1 MDIQTIIILIFIGI
15 LAGMLSGLVGVGG
28 GIIIVPCLVY
38 FLAVGQKQAQGTS
51 LAVLCLPVVLVG
63 VINYYKK
70 GQVNLNYV
78 PLIALGF
85 IVGGYVGSKIALR
98 INDATLK
105 KIFAILLMLISIKML
120 FLDKPKEAEK
130 NSVTETSSSVPNN

>member
-1 MDIQTIIILIFIGI
+1 MDTTTILLLLIIGVF
-15 LAGMLSGLVGVGG
+15 AGMLSGLVGVGG

-51 LAVLCLPVVLVG
+51 LAVLCLPVVIVG

-85 IVGGYVGSKIALR
+85 LVGGYWGSKIALR

-105 KIFAILLMLISIKML
+105 KIFAILLMLISLKML
-120 FLDKPKEAEK
+120 FLDKPKDIKENKTA
-130 NSVTETSSSVPNN
+130 TNNFSES

>member
-1 MDIQTIIILIFIGI
+1 MDTQTILTLIIIGVF
-15 LAGMLSGLVGVGG
+15 AGMLSGLVGVGG

-38 FLAVGQKQAQGTS
+38 FLAIGQKQAQGTS
-51 LAVLCLPVVLVG
+51 LAVLCLPVVLIG

-70 GQVNLNYV
+70 GQVNLTYV

-85 IVGGYVGSKIALR
+85 LVGGYLGSKIALR
-98 INDATLK
+98 INDTALK
-105 KIFAILLMLISIKML
+105 KIFGILLMLIALKML

-130 NSVTETSSSVPNN
+130 SITKTKNIN

>member
-1 MDIQTIIILIFIGI
+1 MDAQTIVILLIIGVF
-15 LAGMLSGLVGVGG
+15 AGMLSGLVGVGG

-38 FLAVGQKQAQGTS
+38 FLAVGQKAAQGTS

-78 PLIALGF
+78 PLIAIGF
-85 IVGGYVGSKIALR
+85 IVGGYLGSKIALR
-98 INDATLK
+98 INDASLK

-120 FLDKPKEAEK
+120 FLDKPKFKEK
-130 NSVTETSSSVPNN
+130 TTESIDNTNEN